1 MTSDKQYKSATQQ
14 AMTKEQN
21 DDYKIIFMYKKSQQ
35 LFERAQRSIPGG
47 VNSPVRAF
55 KSVGGTPIFMTSA
68 KGAYL
73 FDADGNQY
81 IDYIASWGPM
91 ILGHAYE
98 PVVKAIQEKA
108 LGSTSFGA
116 PTELEIDMAELI
128 ISMVPNV
135 DMIRMVSSGT
145 EACMSAVRLA
155 RGYTARNK
163 IIKFEGHYHGHADS
177 FLVKAGS
184 GVATFNIQTVP
195 GVTAGVA
202 NDTLTAAYN
211 DLDAVKKLVA
221 AHVGEIAA
229 IIVEPVAGNMGCI
242 LPAKGFLEGLRKICD
257 EENIV
262 LIFDEVMTGFRL
274 SAGGAQEKLNIKAD
288 LVTYGKVIGG
298 GLPVGAFG
306 GKKEIMQHIAPLG
319 SVYQAGTLSGNPIA
333 MIAGFTMLTE
343 LKNNSSIYKELE
355 EKTIYL
361 RDGLNE
367 VLTAWGQP
375 YVINQF
381 GSMISIHFSD
391 HPVTD
396 FASASSA
403 NNDMFKKYFHAMLK
417 KGIYLPPSAFESWF
431 LNNALTTDDLDKTIA
446 ATKESLEEN

>member
-1 MTSDKQYKSATQQ
+1 MSI
-14 AMTKEQN
+14 E
-21 DDYKIIFMYKKSQQ
+21 KSQA
-35 LFERAQRSIPGG
+35 LFERAQKSIPGG

-55 KSVGGTPIFMTSA
+55 KSVGGTPVFIKSA

-73 FDADGNQY
+73 YDADGNKY
-81 IDYIASWGPM
+81 IDYVASWGPM

-116 PTELEIDMAELI
+116 PTELEIEMAELI
-128 ISMVPNV
+128 ISMVPNI
-135 DMIRMVSSGT
+135 DLIRMVSSGT
-145 EACMSAVRLA
+145 EACMSAIRLA
-155 RGYTARNK
+155 RGYTGRNK

-202 NDTLTAAYN
+202 NDTLTASYN
-211 DLDAVKKLVA
+211 DFDAVKKLA
-221 AHVGEIAA
+221 GTHKGKIAA

-242 LPAKGFLEGLRKICD
+242 LPQPGFLESLRELCN
-257 EENIV
+257 EEGIV
-262 LIFDEVMTGFRL
+262 FIFDEVMTGFRL
-274 SAGGAQEKLNIKAD
+274 APGGAQERLNINAD

-298 GLPVGAFG
+298 GMPVGAFG
-306 GKKEIMQHIAPLG
+306 GMKEIMEHVAPLG
-319 SVYQAGTLSGNPIA
+319 NVYQAGTLSGNPIA
-333 MIAGFTMLTE
+333 MIAGYTILKE
-343 LKNNSSIYKELE
+343 LKNNPSIYKELE

-361 RDGLNE
+361 KDGLNE
-367 VLTAWGQP
+367 ALKAWGQP

-381 GSMISIHFSD
+381 GSMISVHFSD
-391 HPVTD
+391 HPVID

-403 NNDMFKKYFHAMLK
+403 HNELFNKYFHAMLQRE
-417 KGIYLPPSAFESWF
+417 IYLPPSAFESWF
-431 LNNALTTDDLDKTIA
+431 LNNALTKEDLDKTIE
-446 ATKESLEEN
+446 ATKESLNEL